1 MAAIKRTEST
11 VPAIPESLALK
22 LPPATIAKITVVH
35 RQILALQERMNDL
48 VVVALENQGYDPVF
62 YDLARPIDL
71 DTGEVELVKKAAT

>member
-11 VPAIPESLALK
+11 VPAIPESLVLK
-22 LPPATIAKITVVH
+22 LPPATVAKITIVH

-48 VVVALENQGYDPVF
+48 VIVALENQGHDPSA

-71 DTGEVELVKKAAT
+71 DSGEIELVRKAPA